1 MKLGIDIKS
10 FAIGV
15 VATLV
20 VVSAV
25 YWGNRKAQI
34 QRHDMAVQQRRNY
47 ANAVRTHFQGHELWK
62 SNEIIKENLKS
73 FGGGKDFIFRN
84 ESSEIRKEV
93 LSTLIAINRD
103 MNVLCEPQTLLAT
116 EDTCILASPD
126 GWLKLSGNWITDN
139 RATDDVKV
147 LRVEY
152 KMSFE
157 PRSGPTDKQN
167 LKRLSWV
174 TWSPPL
180 SNNHS

>member
-1 MKLGIDIKS
+1 MKKCLLVLS
-10 FAIGV
+10 GV
-15 VATLV
+15 IATLL

-25 YWGNRKAQI
+25 YWGNRKAQT
-34 QRHDMAVQQRRNY
+34 QRHGMAVQQRRNY

-62 SNEIIKENLKS
+62 SNEVIKENWKC
-73 FGGGKDFIFRN
+73 FGGGKKHKDFIFRN

-103 MNVLCEPQTLLAT
+103 MNVLCEPQTLLTT
-116 EDTCILASPD
+116 EDTCLLASPD
-126 GWLKLSGNWITDN
+126 GWLKLNAKWIIDN
-139 RATDDVKV
+139 RVTEDVKV

-152 KMSFE
+152 EMSFE

-167 LKRLSWV
+167 LKRLYWV

-180 SNNHS
+180 SNNDS